1 MNSAKR
7 KRILV
12 VDDDQGLLQ
21 AMRSMLEH
29 HEHEVHTA
37 QDARTALD
45 RVNEHDYDLI
55 LADYK
60 MPGEDG
66 IWFMKN
72 ARLPKRTKVLL
83 CTAYANRD
91 VINKMFELG
100 ASGYLI
106 KPFDEEEILRNISF
120 HTS

>member
-1 MNSAKR
+1 M
-7 KRILV
+7 RILIL
-12 VDDDQGLLQ
+12 DDDKSLLE
-21 AMRSMLEH
+21 ALRSMLEQH
-29 HEHEVHTA
+29 DYEVHIA
-37 QDARTALD
+37 DNAKDAVRLVKT
-45 RVNEHDYDLI
+45 NSYDVI

-72 ARLPKRTKVLL
+72 SKLPRKTKVLL

-106 KPFDEEEILRNISF
+106 KPFDEEEILRNLEF
-120 HTS
+120 HSS